1 MVFVGKEG
9 IRETLMSAVEL
20 FSKDDCS
27 LCDEAKEL
35 IRKVNNDFH
44 FAVTETKLTPGDR
57 DFLKYEKMFP
67 VLVASNGKQIF
78 GKMTEDQIRTLLH
91 SLTPPPRVYYV
102 AKFIEAL
109 AIVGVF
115 FGFMY
120 GLMGNMWLDLYF
132 FLGGIAI
139 FLVGWSIEKWE
150 ARTRKPKV
158 PS

>member
-1 MVFVGKEG
+1 MVHDGKKDG
-9 IRETLMSAVEL
+9 NTIMNALEL
-20 FSKDDCS
+20 FSKDDCA

-35 IRKVNNDFH
+35 IHRVNNDFH
-44 FAVTETKLTPGDR
+44 FTVTETKLKPGDP
-57 DFLKYEKMFP
+57 DFPKYEKKFP

-78 GKMTEDQIRTLLH
+78 GKMTEEQVRTLLV
-91 SLTPPPRVYYV
+91 SLSPPPLIYYA
-102 AKFIEAL
+102 AKFLEAL

-139 FLVGWSIEKWE
+139 FLVGWGLEKWE
-150 ARTRKPKV
+150 ARTRKQ
-158 PS
+158 